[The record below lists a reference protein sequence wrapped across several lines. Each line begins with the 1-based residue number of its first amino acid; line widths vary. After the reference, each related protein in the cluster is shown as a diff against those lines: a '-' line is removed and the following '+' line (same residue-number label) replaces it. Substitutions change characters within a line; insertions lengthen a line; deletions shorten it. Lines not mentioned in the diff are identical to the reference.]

1 MAVRGPYTSSPPVC
15 GDGIFVGSVYWL
27 WFTDYILF
35 HLSVSVSC
43 FVSVSVT
50 MFAGDNHPPSFVSY
64 LSGSPVC
71 PADRTRLHSPPS
83 SLVLHSC
90 VVRLIFR
97 FLMISVSRNK
107 EVTKRPKGWTSR
119 TPTGSF
125 SPTLSEQNRG
135 ASLLSCTRVKIHYR
149 LFAVCVRT
157 ATARQGLCGDVGRG
171 CGEREGMWGGNVWG
185 CEGRGYGRMEVHEQ
199 TLEFGCKGSG

>member
-1 MAVRGPYTSSPPVC
+1 MAARGPYTSSLSVC

-50 MFAGDNHPPSFVSY
+50 MFLQEIIILHL
-64 LSGSPVC
+64 LSPIC
-71 PADRTRLHSPPS
+71 QDRQSVLQTGHVYSPPS

-90 VVRLIFR
+90 AVRLIFR

-171 CGEREGMWGGNVWG
+171 CGEGMCGDVRGGDMDGWRFTN
-185 CEGRGYGRMEVHEQ
+185 RR
-199 TLEFGCKGSG
+199 